1 MLRCAFTFVLALLCV
16 SLLSA
21 TGPPGLWLDVPFV
34 KQEKNGCGAA
44 SVAMVM
50 QYWLRQAGRRAGDS
64 ADAAHIQSALYSH
77 QAKGIYSSAI
87 ERYFREQNFR
97 TFRLHGTWSDLQQHL
112 EKGRPMIVMLRP
124 EHQVPLHYAVVTGVE
139 PLEGMVLLNDPAE
152 RKLQKLD
159 RATFEKSWNA
169 AGNWTLLALPQQAG
183 P

>member
-1 MLRCAFTFVLALLCV
+1 MFGCVARTLVASLCLCGLVLA
-16 SLLSA
+16 A
-21 TGPPGLWLDVPFV
+21 GAPGIWLNVPFV

-112 EKGRPMIVMLRP
+112 EKG
-124 EHQVPLHYAVVTGVE
+124 
-139 PLEGMVLLNDPAE
+139 
-152 RKLQKLD
+152 
-159 RATFEKSWNA
+159 
-169 AGNWTLLALPQQAG
+169 
-183 P
+183 